1 MPTDLIETAREL
13 RATIDRNAR
22 AAPDATALPRATVD
36 ALVEAGL
43 QGTNVPR
50 AVGGS
55 ELPLVDA
62 IDVFAEIARADGSA
76 GWSLMASATTA
87 SFFAAWGGDGLVES
101 MFAGGVPL
109 CAGQFAPNGTAV
121 RDGDG
126 WIVNGD
132 YQFGSNIDAATW
144 VGAGT
149 VTQPAEGS
157 GEQPEML
164 FAIFPSE
171 CVERRGNW
179 KVLGLRATAS
189 EDYAVRGVKVPDD
202 AAFRFFAPVRHR
214 GGPVFELG
222 VLGLTTAGHSAFA
235 VGVTRRALDELVEI
249 ARTKH
254 RMGAATPLR
263 ESERFLDILGA
274 LECRARAN
282 ETLVRAEFADA
293 QARVEAIASPD
304 PQLVNRLRAVTVHVT
319 QDGADI
325 VRQCYLLAGTTGLR
339 EGPLERCFRDIHAG
353 TQHFFASPAGPIDF
367 ARDLVA
373 AGGAPGTG
381 PTAGPDL

>member
-1 MPTDLIETAREL
+1 MELAMSTDLLAAARDL

-22 AAPDATALPRATVD
+22 AAPDAPALPRETVD
-36 ALVEAGL
+36 ALVDAGL
-43 QGTNVPR
+43 HATNVPR
-50 AVGGS
+50 AAGGA
-55 ELPLVDA
+55 ELGLVDT
-62 IDVFAEIARADGSA
+62 IDVFAEVARADGSA

-87 SFFAAWGGDGLVES
+87 AFFAAWAGDGLVER
-101 MFAGGVPL
+101 MFGDGVPL

-121 RDGDG
+121 RAGDA

-149 VTQPAEGS
+149 LTQPPEGS
-157 GEQPEML
+157 DQQPDLL
-164 FAIFPSE
+164 FTIFPAD

-179 KVLGLRATAS
+179 HVLGLRATAS
-189 EDYAVRGVKVPDD
+189 EDYAVRDVKVPDD
-202 AAFRFFAPVRHR
+202 STFRLFAPVRHR
-214 GGPVFELG
+214 GGSVYELG
-222 VLGLTTAGHSAFA
+222 VLGLTTVGHSAFA
-235 VGVTRRALDELVEI
+235 LGVTRRAVDELAEI

-254 RMGAATPLR
+254 RMGAAAPLR
-263 ESERFLDILGA
+263 ESERFLHALGT
-274 LECRARAN
+274 LECRALAN
-282 ETLVRAEFADA
+282 EALVRAEFAAA
-293 QARVEAIASPD
+293 QARVEAIDRPD
-304 PQLVNRLRAVTVHVT
+304 PHIVNRLRAVTVQVT

-367 ARDLVA
+367 GRDLLA
-373 AGGAPGTG
+373 SS
-381 PTAGPDL
+381 